1 MMSLTANRI
10 LALFLGVWIALAP
23 AAFAMPA
30 AAMTVQTS
38 MSGDAWAGGYDC
50 CPEGDMER
58 GPCALMCFNATL
70 LATVPELGTLS
81 SIAREEQ
88 RPARHP
94 ALLGRL
100 STPDPAP
107 PKAVSLL

>member
-1 MMSLTANRI
+1 MQTWTSSRFFV
-10 LALFLGVWIALAP
+10 LFLGFWVALAP
-23 AAFAMPA
+23 AVFALPA
-30 AAMTVQTS
+30 AAMTLQTS
-38 MSGDAWAGGYDC
+38 MSNDAGLGGDDC

-58 GPCALMCFNATL
+58 GLCALMCFNTTL
-70 LATVPELGTLS
+70 LATVLERGTPS
-81 SIAREEQ
+81 PIAREEY